1 MNECT
6 CSNRFA
12 CKRYSLAAAAVLSAM
27 LLVHVLDSSGQ
38 SKQPPKKEWIVN
50 AEELIRMALTNN
62 LDIRISE
69 IQPKLDQFSLNGLY
83 GAYQPTLTMN
93 AIHSYD
99 SFPSGVFTQEG
110 LVYPATTEQ
119 INSYG
124 PGLSGFAPWG
134 LNYSLTGPLSEQ
146 NVSGQEDLYS
156 SQPNATLSQPLLK
169 NLWIDNTRYTI
180 SLGKNLLKMD
190 QMALRLQIMTVIN
203 NVMAAY
209 YNLIY
214 ARENVEVQAMAVKLA
229 EETTREDAQEV
240 KAGSLA
246 PLDEKQAESQAASS
260 RSGLLAAQ
268 AGLIGQ
274 ENALKLLLD
283 LPQDQWKEFTPV
295 PSEHLLALPEN
306 PDLQKCLRNGME
318 KRPEMLQAKLGIEKQ
333 HLTIK
338 YTYNQLFPE
347 IDLVGNYGRNATEL
361 TFNNTLNTIQRGDY
375 PFYSYGVVMTIP
387 LGNSGARNAY
397 KSAKTSLEQLLLQ
410 VKKTEWSIVT
420 AIDDDVANIE
430 ADWLRVDA
438 TRQARIFA
446 EEALKAEQT
455 KMEHGMN
462 TSFFVLQAQQTLT
475 SRRLDEIQALVRYN
489 IDAEQLAFDDGTIL
503 DRNHIE
509 LRDR

>member
-1 MNECT
+1 MNERPFL
-6 CSNRFA
+6 NRFA
-12 CKRYSLAAAAVLSAM
+12 RKRYSLGASGILGAM
-27 LLVHVLDSSGQ
+27 LLVHHSDSFGQ
-38 SKQPPKKEWIVN
+38 SKQPQKKEWIVN
-50 AEELIRMALTNN
+50 AEQLIRIALTNN

-83 GAYQPTLTMN
+83 GAYQPNLTMN
-93 AIHSYD
+93 ATHSYD

-124 PGLSGFAPWG
+124 PGLSGFTPWG
-134 LNYSLTGPLSEQ
+134 LNYSFTGPLSEQ
-146 NVSGQEDLYS
+146 NVSGAPDLYS
-156 SQPNATLSQPLLK
+156 SQPAVTLSQPLLK

-180 SLGKNLLKMD
+180 SVGKNQLKMD
-190 QMALRLQIMTVIN
+190 QMALRLQIMNVIN

-209 YNLIY
+209 YNLIF
-214 ARENVEVQAMAVKLA
+214 ARENVAVQEMAFKLA
-229 EETTREDAQEV
+229 EETTRQDAQEV
-240 KAGSLA
+240 KAGALA

-283 LPQDQWKEFTPV
+283 LPQDQWKDFTPV

-306 PDLQKCLRNGME
+306 PDLQECMRNGLE
-318 KRPEMLQAKLGIEKQ
+318 KRPDMLQAKLGIEKQ

-347 IDLVGNYGRNATEL
+347 IDIVGNYGRNATEL
-361 TFNNTLNTIQRGDY
+361 TFNNNLNTIQRGDY

-387 LGNSGARNAY
+387 LGNSGPRNAY
-397 KSAKTSLEQLLLQ
+397 KSAKASLEQLLLQ
-410 VKKTEWSIVT
+410 FKKIEWSIVT
-420 AIDDDVANIE
+420 AIDDDVANVQ

-455 KMEHGMN
+455 KLEHGMN

-475 SRRLDEIQALVRYN
+475 ARRLDEIQALVRYN
-489 IDAEQLAFDDGTIL
+489 IDVEQLAFDDGTIL

-509 LRDR
+509 LRAR

>member
-1 MNECT
+1 MNERT
-6 CSNRFA
+6 CPNKFVR
-12 CKRYSLAAAAVLSAM
+12 KRYSLAATALLGAM
-27 LLVHVLDSSGQ
+27 LLVHVSDSSGQ
-38 SKQPPKKEWIVN
+38 SKPAQKKEWNVN
-50 AEELIRMALTNN
+50 AEQLIRIALTNN

-69 IQPKLDQFSLNGLY
+69 IQPKLDQFSVNGLY

-93 AIHSYD
+93 ATHSYD

-134 LNYSLTGPLSEQ
+134 LNYSVIGPLSEQ
-146 NVSGQEDLYS
+146 NVSGQPDLYS
-156 SQPNATLSQPLLK
+156 SSPSVSLSQPLLK
-169 NLWIDNTRYTI
+169 NLWIDNARYAI
-180 SLGKNLLKMD
+180 SAGKNQLKMD

-203 NVMAAY
+203 NVMGAY

-214 ARENVEVQAMAVKLA
+214 ARENVAVQEMALKLA
-229 EETTREDAQEV
+229 EETTRQDAQEV
-240 KAGSLA
+240 KAGALA

-260 RSGLLAAQ
+260 RSFLLAAQ
-268 AGLIGQ
+268 ASLIGQ

-283 LPQDQWKEFTPV
+283 LPQEQWKNLTPV

-306 PDLQKCLRNGME
+306 PDLQECMHNGIE
-318 KRPEMLQAKLGIEKQ
+318 KRPDLLQAKLGLEKQ

-347 IDLVGNYGRNATEL
+347 IDIVGNYGRNATEL
-361 TFNNTLNTIQRGDY
+361 TFNNNLNTIQRGDY
-375 PFYSYGVVMTIP
+375 PYYSYGVVMTIP
-387 LGNSGARNAY
+387 LGNSGPRNAY
-397 KSAKTSLEQLLLQ
+397 KSAKATLDQLRLQ
-410 VKKTEWSIVT
+410 FKKIEWSIVT
-420 AIDDDVANIE
+420 AIDDDVANVQ

-475 SRRLDEIQALVRYN
+475 ARRLDEIQALVKYN
-489 IDAEQLAFDDGTIL
+489 IDVEQLAFDDGTIL

-509 LRDR
+509 LRVR